1 MGCYTSKPCIY
12 LPSSSTPT
20 ISSSTPTTSSSTP
33 TSSPF
38 HSSYALDII
47 NLATKWIHVFLKN
60 ENQHLTDSLA
70 LHLKQFIAKTLYIVT
85 TSIYN
90 KKLIDFCITH
100 LNTETSPLVSVGS
113 GVGIFE
119 TYVKLTNP
127 DKQFYCIDPLN
138 TVFKRK
144 IDTYP
149 NNVLFTPQYKTI
161 EKLKKKN
168 PVLFSK
174 LYEKC
179 CLIFIWPMMGNSTY
193 DYDAIETLKPK
204 KFMMYYEF
212 LGAACGLKLLRW
224 LKHTYYHAVYTF
236 SKQLIINEPYSFEE
250 LDERETLELID
261 HMNSIRSE
269 CNSMSTI
276 IGNFNGQKFKLC
288 GFLFDR
294 EINNT
299 LLQLQS
305 ITFDINSIP
314 LWEVALFFCH
324 YEVVIFQKIS

>member
-12 LPSSSTPT
+12 LSSSSPPT
-20 ISSSTPTTSSSTP
+20 SSTLTTSSSPPTSSLPTSSPPTSSTP

-100 LNTETSPLVSVGS
+100 LNTETSPIVSVGS

-149 NNVLFTPQYKTI
+149 NNVLFNPQ
-161 EKLKKKN
+161 
-168 PVLFSK
+168 
-174 LYEKC
+174 
-179 CLIFIWPMMGNSTY
+179 
-193 DYDAIETLKPK
+193 
-204 KFMMYYEF
+204 
-212 LGAACGLKLLRW
+212 
-224 LKHTYYHAVYTF
+224 
-236 SKQLIINEPYSFEE
+236 
-250 LDERETLELID
+250 
-261 HMNSIRSE
+261 
-269 CNSMSTI
+269 
-276 IGNFNGQKFKLC
+276 
-288 GFLFDR
+288 
-294 EINNT
+294 
-299 LLQLQS
+299 
-305 ITFDINSIP
+305 
-314 LWEVALFFCH
+314 
-324 YEVVIFQKIS
+324 